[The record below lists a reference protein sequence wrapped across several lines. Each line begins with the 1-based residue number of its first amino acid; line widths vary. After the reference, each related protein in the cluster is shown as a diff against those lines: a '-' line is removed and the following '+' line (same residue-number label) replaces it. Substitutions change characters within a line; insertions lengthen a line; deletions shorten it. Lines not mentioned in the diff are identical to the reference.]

1 MKSIALSLA
10 SILVV
15 LSAAV
20 VLLETRYRDDLGV
33 QRFLARYSLVAD
45 QRVHDAADRLHDKG
59 TPESLKEAVVL
70 YRELLSRDRENP
82 YRWCDLGKALY
93 DSRNIDEA
101 RSCYE
106 KAVRLGP
113 NNIQTLSRAVEFY
126 MAAKQPKEVFRYAS
140 RMLEKDPASQN
151 SIFYLYLQTDLDFAD
166 TLAYGIPKSK
176 PVAQAY
182 MRYLIRNGDVE
193 KAGKGWGW
201 ELRKGF
207 ADGALAGE
215 YASFLIR
222 IGDPAKARDAWAAWA
237 GTSGNANRIY
247 NAGFES
253 EPQPSPFDWQ
263 LSQTNGAETAR
274 DESVRHEGKWS
285 LRIEFDGKE
294 NVAYGHAGQSV
305 YLEAGRYVLRGYVRT
320 EGITT
325 DKGIGLRAAGVA
337 TRQITGTN
345 DWVLL
350 EQEFEVKQPALVR
363 VEVFRQTSERFANKI
378 AGTAWIDE
386 ISVKTLNVER

>member
-113 NNIQTLSRAVEFY
+113 NNTATYPGSAFTQSKDSR
-126 MAAKQPKEVFRYAS
+126 R
-140 RMLEKDPASQN
+140 L
-151 SIFYLYLQTDLDFAD
+151 
-166 TLAYGIPKSK
+166 
-176 PVAQAY
+176 
-182 MRYLIRNGDVE
+182 
-193 KAGKGWGW
+193 
-201 ELRKGF
+201 
-207 ADGALAGE
+207 
-215 YASFLIR
+215 
-222 IGDPAKARDAWAAWA
+222 
-237 GTSGNANRIY
+237 
-247 NAGFES
+247 
-253 EPQPSPFDWQ
+253 
-263 LSQTNGAETAR
+263 
-274 DESVRHEGKWS
+274 
-285 LRIEFDGKE
+285 
-294 NVAYGHAGQSV
+294 
-305 YLEAGRYVLRGYVRT
+305 
-320 EGITT
+320 
-325 DKGIGLRAAGVA
+325 
-337 TRQITGTN
+337 
-345 DWVLL
+345 
-350 EQEFEVKQPALVR
+350 
-363 VEVFRQTSERFANKI
+363 
-378 AGTAWIDE
+378 
-386 ISVKTLNVER
+386 